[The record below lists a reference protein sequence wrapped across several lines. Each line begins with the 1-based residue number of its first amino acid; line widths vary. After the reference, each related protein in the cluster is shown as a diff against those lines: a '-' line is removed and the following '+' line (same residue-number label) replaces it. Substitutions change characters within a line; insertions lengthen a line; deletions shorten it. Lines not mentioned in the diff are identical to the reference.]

1 MGFRLILVFSVVLLL
16 GCATDDTSC
25 VPVSVA
31 DETSTIEE
39 YLTQNNITA
48 QQSSSG
54 LYYEITEPGIGP
66 TPQGSDIV
74 TLEVEGFLLDG
85 RKFESTIDRGAPL
98 GPFRLDQV
106 ALIVGL
112 QEGIALLNEGA
123 KATMI
128 LPSSLAFGCDGSQ
141 GTIVGPNE
149 IIVFEMEMLSICNE
163 ETGSGLEREKLEAYL
178 IDNNITTTTTD
189 SGLEYVITEAGT
201 GDQLVNGNVVQVEY
215 EGRLLDGTVFD
226 SSINVDPPFS
236 FTLGQGQVIQGWD
249 EAFALLRVGDKAT
262 LFIPS
267 QLAYGCFG
275 LTQGPI
281 GGSETLIFTV
291 EVLGIG

>member
-1 MGFRLILVFSVVLLL
+1 MGFKIISVLFIVLLF
-16 GCATDDTSC
+16 GCASDDSSC
-25 VPVSVA
+25 VPVTAA
-31 DETSTIEE
+31 DEASTIEE
-39 YLTQNNITA
+39 YLTQNSIIA
-48 QQSSSG
+48 QQTSSG
-54 LYYEITEPGIGP
+54 LHYEITEPGTGP
-66 TPQGSDIV
+66 TAQSGDIV

-98 GPFRLDQV
+98 GPF
-106 ALIVGL
+106 ALGQAGLIAGL
-112 QEGIALLNEGA
+112 QEGIALLAEGA
-123 KATMI
+123 KATMV
-128 LPSSLAFGCDGSQ
+128 LPSSLAFGCSGSQ

-163 ETGSGLEREKLEAYL
+163 GNGSAQEQERLEMYL
-178 IDNNITTTTTD
+178 MDNNITTTTT
-189 SGLEYVITEAGT
+189 STGLQYVITEAGT

-226 SSINVDPPFS
+226 SSIDADPPFS

-249 EAFALLRVGDKAT
+249 EGFALLKVGDKAT

-275 LTQGPI
+275 LSQGPI